1 MDQVI
6 ELECVLSEGGDF
18 LIEDLIVMMEK
29 KNMSKK
35 SVLLKIK
42 SMIQRGLVTIDM
54 DDNKIYYYHPHLAYK

>member
-1 MDQVI
+1 MDKVI

-18 LIEDLIVMMEK
+18 LIEDLIVIMEK

-42 SMIQRGLVTIDM
+42 SMIQRGIVTIDK
-54 DDNKIYYYHPHLAYK
+54 DDDKIYYYHPHLAYK